1 MGYWAC
7 AHMCDHAFWSHCFER
22 KPWQQPSGTRFRRP
36 SWYAYLAALLHIA
49 FSAQVHEAEGIQCW
63 PLKGGPSTWASR
75 ACPPLVTVPPFVPR
89 MHRAST
95 AGAEPCQD
103 RACTA
108 MLASHPGLH
117 VQLPFG
123 RRVFAHGRNET
134 VERHGS

>member
-1 MGYWAC
+1 MG
-7 AHMCDHAFWSHCFER
+7 
-22 KPWQQPSGTRFRRP
+22 RRP

-63 PLKGGPSTWASR
+63 PFKGGPSAWASR

-89 MHRAST
+89 VHRAST
-95 AGAEPCQD
+95 AGADPCQD

-117 VQLPFG
+117 VQLTFEW
-123 RRVFAHGRNET
+123 RVFARWRNLRAPWKLIQGDDIPDGKQHT
-134 VERHGS
+134 AMVFRLCR